1 MVEVLMGISQSAL
14 SDSNSSFAPEAKSGA
29 LKNAFV
35 GGTASSVDPIAA
47 DNSEYSNVPV
57 VRPVTSRRVSGS
69 MHRHAAVAPTQEIP
83 LFSQHQSMSDL
94 IDYSQL
100 AKQYM
105 QQGRSKEAETLYIQ
119 ALEVAERS
127 LGEKHEALERQLDEL
142 SNFYI
147 TRAKYAQAEPLMER
161 LLTIRFRTLVANDP
175 LLIKTVDDLA
185 LIYEGNS
192 KIRQSEAVY
201 KFLMSR
207 QEESFGRQSVCV
219 AITTERLAR
228 CYCRQR
234 DFRAAETLFE
244 FALKVQESI
253 FGAHSVELSPIM
265 SDLASVYQELGKLDL
280 SAEMIAR
287 QLCILEKVHGPDNLS
302 VASCLLRLAELL
314 TRVNLLEDAEPLYK
328 RVVGIY
334 QRAYGENTTQLRSVT
349 SKLAQVQVEQ
359 NNARAAQQRQMRTTE
374 HSIHPEHT
382 LKPPY
387 RAVSEVR
394 DSVYGTHE
402 MQIPTGAQC
411 QSEPVRTQSQP
422 QSRSQQE
429 PSVVLPEF
437 PTQRQAQPTRF
448 EDECPAPPPQL
459 ASQLETAR
467 QAAVKTIQFS
477 PTFCDSPIP
486 QAPCLF

>member
-1 MVEVLMGISQSAL
+1 MVEVLMGSNQQTS
-14 SDSNSSFAPEAKSGA
+14 SDTSYGVVSEETSGA
-29 LKNAFV
+29 LKSAFI
-35 GGTASSVDPIAA
+35 GGTASGVEPIAA
-47 DNSEYSNVPV
+47 DNSQYANVPV
-57 VRPVTSRRVSGS
+57 VRPVTSRRASGT

-83 LFSQHQSMSDL
+83 LFSQNQSMSDL

-105 QQGRSKEAETLYIQ
+105 QQGRAKEAETLYLQ
-119 ALEVAERS
+119 ALDVAERS

-147 TRAKYAQAEPLMER
+147 TRAKYGQAEPLMER

-185 LIYEGNS
+185 LIYEGNN

-253 FGAHSVELSPIM
+253 FGPNSVELSPIM
-265 SDLASVYQELGKLDL
+265 SDLASVYQELGKLDVA
-280 SAEMIAR
+280 AEMIAR

-314 TRVNLLEDAEPLYK
+314 TKVNLLEDAEPLYK

-359 NNARAAQQRQMRTTE
+359 HNARAAQQRQLRTTE

-402 MQIPTGAQC
+402 MPIPVQVQAA
-411 QSEPVRTQSQP
+411 SPQP
-422 QSRSQQE
+422 QERQE
-429 PSVVLPEF
+429 PPAVRAEF
-437 PTQRQAQPTRF
+437 PAQGQPTRF
-448 EDECPAPPPQL
+448 DDEFLKPPPQL